1 MAPMMSGAS
10 TEAEEGDARRQH
22 PLRAESVDHEPRRDL
37 GEARHREDDRHHEPE
52 LGVAHLERVLDERE
66 QGRQRELEEM
76 ARSVGETDERHDAE
90 VAGGL
95 GRGFGHASRSTL
107 LPERAVSRF
116 RRRFPLF
123 RTGRPSNDAGPDLP
137 ALKLGPN
144 PIAFAVRRTPPQQN
158 GEEPMLKRILGAGLA
173 ALAGVALAATPA
185 AAQTLDKIK
194 QRGVLVVGTKADY
207 KPFGFRDPSGAIVGF
222 EPDLAKDVAD
232 KLGVKLE
239 LEPVVSSNR
248 MQFLQ
253 QGKIDLMIATMNDKP
268 DRRQVVGIVEPL
280 YYASGVNVLAS
291 KKAGL
296 KSWEQLKGQKVC
308 GIQGAW
314 YNKPVAEKY
323 GADIVAFKGQSEA
336 ETALMQGNCI
346 GWVYDD
352 TAFAERLADA
362 KWKDFEMPLE
372 TILEEPWGIAVK
384 LEERDGPWGKFVS
397 ETIADW
403 HRSGRLIELEKK
415 WNIPPS
421 AYLKKMQ
428 AEAKPKTKTN

>member
-1 MAPMMSGAS
+1 MHKLLLTAS
-10 TEAEEGDARRQH
+10 AA
-22 PLRAESVDHEPRRDL
+22 
-37 GEARHREDDRHHEPE
+37 
-52 LGVAHLERVLDERE
+52 
-66 QGRQRELEEM
+66 
-76 ARSVGETDERHDAE
+76 
-90 VAGGL
+90 
-95 GRGFGHASRSTL
+95 
-107 LPERAVSRF
+107 
-116 RRRFPLF
+116 
-123 RTGRPSNDAGPDLP
+123 
-137 ALKLGPN
+137 
-144 PIAFAVRRTPPQQN
+144 
-158 GEEPMLKRILGAGLA
+158 ILGL
-173 ALAGVALAATPA
+173 ALAAAPA
-185 AAQTLDKIK
+185 AAQTLEKIK
-194 QRGVLVVGTKADY
+194 QRGVIVVGSKADY

-222 EPDLAKDVAD
+222 EPDIAREVAA

-268 DRRQVVGIVEPL
+268 DRRQVVGIIEPL
-280 YYASGVNVLAS
+280 YYASGVNVLAN

-296 KSWEQLKGQKVC
+296 KTWEQLKGQKVC

-323 GADIVAFKGQSEA
+323 GADFVAFKGQTEA
-336 ETALMQGNCI
+336 EVALLQGNCI

-428 AEAKPKTKTN
+428 AEAKAKTKTN

>member
-1 MAPMMSGAS
+1 M
-10 TEAEEGDARRQH
+10 R
-22 PLRAESVDHEPRRDL
+22 
-37 GEARHREDDRHHEPE
+37 
-52 LGVAHLERVLDERE
+52 
-66 QGRQRELEEM
+66 
-76 ARSVGETDERHDAE
+76 
-90 VAGGL
+90 
-95 GRGFGHASRSTL
+95 
-107 LPERAVSRF
+107 
-116 RRRFPLF
+116 
-123 RTGRPSNDAGPDLP
+123 
-137 ALKLGPN
+137 K
-144 PIAFAVRRTPPQQN
+144 
-158 GEEPMLKRILGAGLA
+158 KRLGAGLA
-173 ALAGVALAATPA
+173 ALAGLVLAASPA

-222 EPDLAKDVAD
+222 EPDLAKEVAD

-268 DRRQVVGIVEPL
+268 DRRQVVGILDPL

-291 KKAGL
+291 KKAAL
-296 KSWEQLKGQKVC
+296 KSWDQLKGQKVC

-323 GADIVAFKGQSEA
+323 GADIVAFKGQTEA
-336 ETALMQGNCI
+336 ETALLQGNCI
-346 GWVYDD
+346 AWVYDD

-362 KWKDFEMPLE
+362 RWKDYEMPLE

-384 LEERDGPWGKFVS
+384 LEERDGPWGKFVA
-397 ETIADW
+397 EQIADW
-403 HRSGRLIELEKK
+403 HRTGRIIELEKK

-421 AYLKKMQ
+421 AFLKRMHE
-428 AEAKPKTKTN
+428 EAKAKTKTN